1 MVQTSAGKRKIF
13 IPINTYF
20 VIIIQDA
27 FLAEFGIRN
36 ISQFTQNQRDQ
47 LLFFY
52 LKNKYPSVQE
62 RQTIAESIG
71 ISEYQVK
78 VWFSN
83 RRSREKK

>member
-1 MVQTSAGKRKIF
+1 MCGSNISGKKKSLHSDKR
-13 IPINTYF
+13 F
-20 VIIIQDA
+20 VIQDA

-36 ISQFTQNQRDQ
+36 ISQFTQKQRDQ
-47 LLFFY
+47 LLSFY
-52 LKNKYPSVQE
+52 LINKYPSTQE